1 MKSPFRKISRVA
13 SIAGATKWYL
23 SDDCLL
29 AAKRMMYVVE
39 YHRFFLRDLELIMI
53 WPSRGW
59 LSRIIVPTLL
69 SGALGAFLWLWANS
83 TAGAIFI
90 GIGLGWVLLEL
101 LLGPTAKSR
110 VRVTGISVDFS
121 LVKRMRR
128 ASKVLAEIDQ
138 AVRAARDV
146 AVESP
151 VSVGDQQSASSA
163 VSAPMHSETA
173 SAVPSLADVSQ
184 TNAF

>member
-1 MKSPFRKISRVA
+1 
-13 SIAGATKWYL
+13 
-23 SDDCLL
+23 
-29 AAKRMMYVVE
+29 MYVVE

-59 LSRIIVPTLL
+59 LSRIIVPALL

-110 VRVTGISVDFS
+110 VQYI
-121 LVKRMRR
+121 RR
-128 ASKVLAEIDQ
+128 GDAVHLPRHRSRQGAGPEGRSIGDLPGAASIARWLLRQRHEP
-138 AVRAARDV
+138 VRPDV
-146 AVESP
+146 A
-151 VSVGDQQSASSA
+151 GAGA
-163 VSAPMHSETA
+163 GGGR
-173 SAVPSLADVSQ
+173 
-184 TNAF
+184 